1 MAEIFGNT
9 TDTPI
14 KPDFFRNKVDNTFNP
29 KSYNAQSG
37 VAIGG
42 ELAKYFPLNTE
53 LQLELDGGDAG
64 GTLEIEYILD
74 NAMSDTSPNAVENR
88 VIKQY
93 VDRKTENIENLENDV
108 KALQGDINALDEKH
122 TEDVNALNKD
132 TSKLKNDVAILEP
145 IQKHRMFGTSYREDG
160 GEKYHRKWYYVDN
173 TNGSDDNTGNA
184 FGVAFKTLKKALD
197 TANAEG
203 NHDTRIALIESETAY
218 EFPYATCA
226 IDCLHISGYSKIGTN
241 KYEQY
246 STPCDGSKK
255 PPVTI
260 RFTNTERP
268 NAFYCGHINF
278 KGIKFEKSDVIE
290 EGFATNF
297 YSDGGCILFDYCQL
311 DAPYKQN
318 GGTLW
323 MRGCYISQLTCA
335 HATVRFFDKKN
346 TFSNNNIQEDA
357 DYKAYRL
364 NIIGC
369 MCSVEKASD
378 TAEQGVN
385 DGFDFQGGQNSLIK
399 VVDSIFSYA
408 AGARLYIINNDNRQ
422 YDLVSDNSFVWFST
436 AHWAENEK
444 LKNEGKQK
452 DYEYFSNKKLLTDTV
467 WIGGNTRIAGGT
479 IAPMTSNGSV
489 S

>member
-1 MAEIFGNT
+1 MSLEGNLAASAELKGKLSKLNAVLFDAYAVAVRNGFEGT
-9 TDTPI
+9 EEEWLKTI
-14 KPDFFRNKVDNTFNP
+14 KGEKGDKGEPGKDAIIEQSYNP
-29 KSYNAQSG
+29 QSENAQSG
-37 VAIGG
+37 AAVASA
-42 ELAKYFPLNTE
+42 LVNYLPLNIE

-64 GTLEIEYILD
+64 GALDVEYIVD
-74 NAMSDTSPNAVENR
+74 SEMSDISPNAVGNR
-88 VIKQY
+88 VVKQY
-93 VDRKTENIENLENDV
+93 VDK
-108 KALQGDINALDEKH
+108 K
-122 TEDVNALNKD
+122 
-132 TSKLKNDVAILEP
+132 LEP
-145 IQKHRMFGTSYREDG
+145 TQKHRMFGTSYREDG

-173 TNGSDDNTGNA
+173 INGSDDNAGNA

-278 KGIKFEKSDVIE
+278 KGIKFEKSDVTE
-290 EGFATNF
+290 EGFVTNF
-297 YSDGGCILFDYCQL
+297 YSDGGMALFDYCQL

-323 MRGCYISQLTCA
+323 MRGCYISQLTCV

-369 MCSVEKASD
+369 VCSVEKASD
-378 TAEQGVN
+378 TAEQGVT

-452 DYEYFSNKKLLTDTV
+452 DYEYFSDKKLLTDTV